1 MNTDLL
7 QRATFVLDRPTAERL
22 TVISQRMGVSRSE
35 LVRDVLLEP
44 IELMHRWVTSLPD
57 KPTSEQVRELMG
69 QVESDVE
76 GWLDSKAAQFDLLA
90 GETDGN
96 A

>member
-1 MNTDLL
+1 MNADLL
-7 QRATFVLDRPTAERL
+7 QRATFVLDRATAERL
-22 TVISQRMGVSRSE
+22 SDISGRLGVSRSA

-44 IELMHRWVTSLPD
+44 IELMHRWMMALPE
-57 KPTSEQVRELMG
+57 KPTPDQVQALMG

-76 GWLDSKAAQFDLLA
+76 TWLDSKSSQLDLLK
-90 GETDGN
+90 GRVDGN

>member
-7 QRATFVLDRPTAERL
+7 QRATFVLDRATAERL

-44 IELMHRWVTSLPD
+44 IELMHRWVTALPD
-57 KPTSEQVRELMG
+57 KPTPEQVRELMG

-76 GWLDSKAAQFDLLA
+76 GWLDSKSAQFDLLGGA
-90 GETDGN
+90 TDGN

>member
-1 MNTDLL
+1 MNTDNL

-22 TVISQRMGVSRSE
+22 TVIAARMGLSRSQ

-44 IELMHRWVTSLPD
+44 IELMHRWVTALPD
-57 KPTSEQVRELMG
+57 KPTQEQVQELMG

-76 GWLDSKAAQFDLLA
+76 GWLDSKAAQIDLLA
-90 GETDGN
+90 GGVDGN

>member
-22 TVISQRMGVSRSE
+22 SAISRRLGVSRSE
-35 LVRDVLLEP
+35 LVRDVLSEP
-44 IELMHRWVTSLPD
+44 IELMHRWLDMLPD
-57 KPTSEQVRELMG
+57 GATPDQAKATLAQVAA
-69 QVESDVE
+69 DVE
-76 GWLDSKAAQFDLLA
+76 TFLDSKSAQLDLLA
-90 GETDGN
+90 SEGGGN

>member
-22 TVISQRMGVSRSE
+22 SVIAARLGVSRSE

-44 IELMHRWVTSLPD
+44 IELMHRWVTALPER
-57 KPTSEQVRELMG
+57 PTQQQVAALMG

-76 GWLDSKAAQFDLLA
+76 GWLDSKASQLDLL
-90 GETDGN
+90 GGPTDGN

>member
-1 MNTDLL
+1 MNDDLL
-7 QRATFVLDRPTAERL
+7 QRATFVLDKATAERL
-22 TVISQRMGVSRSE
+22 TAISGRLGVSRSA

-44 IELMHRWVTSLPD
+44 IELMHRWVTALPD
-57 KPTSEQVRELMG
+57 RPTQEQVAALMG

-76 GWLDSKAAQFDLLA
+76 VWLDSKASQLDLLK
-90 GETDGN
+90 GPTNGN

>member
-7 QRATFVLDRPTAERL
+7 QRATFVLDRATAERL
-22 TVISQRMGVSRSE
+22 SVIAERLGVSRSQ
-35 LVRDVLLEP
+35 LVREVMLEP
-44 IELMHRWVTSLPD
+44 IELMHRWVTALPA
-57 KPTSEQVRELMG
+57 KPTEDQVQALMG

-76 GWLDSKAAQFDLLA
+76 GWLDSKAAQLDLL
-90 GETDGN
+90 GRKTDGN